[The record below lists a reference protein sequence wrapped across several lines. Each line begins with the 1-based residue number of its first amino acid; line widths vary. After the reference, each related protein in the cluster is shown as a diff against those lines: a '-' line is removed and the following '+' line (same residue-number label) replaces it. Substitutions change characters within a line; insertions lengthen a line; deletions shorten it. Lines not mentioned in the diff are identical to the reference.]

1 MTLPE
6 TLDTERL
13 AERVAAGDMAG
24 VAAELREQL
33 PADAADV
40 INQLPDH
47 TKADVLSHLSARDVS
62 AMLEYLVRHGER
74 AIMPLARLPGE
85 SLTAIF
91 SRTPL
96 GTAARVLR
104 EMPGGIRSEIV
115 GTLSEQDF
123 LRNLLEQEE
132 ETAGALVTTEFLA
145 LRERMTVMQ
154 AQAAIRNAEALT
166 RRLSRVF
173 VVDEEGRLSG
183 SVSFRQLLLAP
194 QGAAL
199 SRIMDRDPISV
210 PAGTDQEECARIM
223 DRYRLDTLP
232 TVDEDGRLL
241 GFIDLPEMMHV
252 AEGEATED
260 MYMIVGLNAEE
271 SVQTGIARSMRL
283 RMPWLFVNLITA
295 FAAAAVVGMFE
306 STIARAAVLAAF
318 LPIVGGQGGNAI
330 IQTVTIAVRSIALG
344 ELTLRNARQVLGK
357 EIILGLA
364 HGAAMGLVAAGAA
377 FLWSQ
382 ELVLSIAL
390 GIAMVVNMLVAGA
403 AGVLIPLI
411 LRRFGVDPA
420 LAAGIFGTTVTDVVG
435 FGVLLALAALAISVL
450 GL

>member
-6 TLDTERL
+6 TLDAERL
-13 AERVAAGDMAG
+13 AERVVAGDTEA
-24 VAAELREQL
+24 VAAELRQQQ

-40 INQLPDH
+40 ISQLPDH

-74 AIMPLARLPGE
+74 AIMPLARLPSE

-104 EMPGGIRSEIV
+104 EMPVGIRSEIV
-115 GTLSEQDF
+115 ESLSEQDF
-123 LRNLLEQEE
+123 LRNLLAQEE

-145 LRERMTVMQ
+145 LRERMTAMQ
-154 AQAAIRNAEALT
+154 AQVAIRNTEVLT

-194 QGAAL
+194 QGAVL
-199 SRIMDRDPISV
+199 SRIMDREPISV

-223 DRYRLDTLP
+223 ERYRLDTLP

-241 GFIDLPEMMHV
+241 GFIDLPEALRV

-344 ELTLRNARQVLGK
+344 ELTLRNARRVLGK
-357 EIILGLA
+357 EIVLGLT
-364 HGAAMGLVAAGAA
+364 HGAAMGLIAAVAA

-390 GIAMVVNMLVAGA
+390 GVAMVINMLVAGA

-435 FGVLLALAALAISVL
+435 FAVLLALAALAINML

>member
-13 AERVAAGDMAG
+13 AERIAAGDAAA

-47 TKADVLSHLSARDVS
+47 TKVDVLSHLSARDVS

-91 SRTPL
+91 NRTPL

-104 EMPGGIRSEIV
+104 EMPGGVRSEIV

-123 LRNLLEQEE
+123 LRNLLAQEE

-145 LRERMTVMQ
+145 LRERMTAMQ

-173 VVDEEGRLSG
+173 VVDEDDRLSG

-194 QGAAL
+194 PGASL

-223 DRYRLDTLP
+223 ERYRLDTLP
-232 TVDEDGRLL
+232 TVDTDGRLL
-241 GFIDLPEMMHV
+241 GFIDLPEMMRV

-271 SVQTGIARSMRL
+271 SVQTGIARSIRL

-306 STIARAAVLAAF
+306 STIAKAAVLAAF

-344 ELTLRNARQVLGK
+344 ELTLRNARRVLVKEIVLG
-357 EIILGLA
+357 LT
-364 HGAAMGLVAAGAA
+364 HGAALGVVAGAVA
-377 FLWSQ
+377 FVWSQ
-382 ELVLSIAL
+382 DFWLSVAL
-390 GIAMVVNMLVAGA
+390 GAAMLINLIVAGA

-435 FGVLLALAALAISVL
+435 FGVLLALAAVSIGVL

>member
-6 TLDTERL
+6 TIDAEQL
-13 AERVAAGDMAG
+13 ADRVEAGEAAA
-24 VAAELREQL
+24 VAVELREQE
-33 PADAADV
+33 PADAAEV
-40 INQLPDH
+40 IKELPEH
-47 TKADVLSHLSARDVS
+47 ARAEILSHLSARDVS
-62 AMLEYLVRHGER
+62 HLLEYLVRHGER
-74 AIMPLARLPGE
+74 ALTPLARLPGE

-91 SRTPL
+91 NRTPL

-104 EMPGGIRSEIV
+104 EMPRELRSEIV
-115 GTLSEQDF
+115 DSLAERDIV
-123 LRNLLEQEE
+123 RNLLAQDE
-132 ETAGALVTTEFLA
+132 ETAGALVTTDFLA
-145 LRERMTVMQ
+145 LRERMTVLQ
-154 AQAAIRNAEALT
+154 AHASIRASEALT

-173 VVDEEGRLSG
+173 VVDDDNKLSG

-194 QGAAL
+194 PGTPL
-199 SRIMDRDPISV
+199 SRIMDHDPKSV

-223 DRYRLDTLP
+223 ERYRLDTLP
-232 TVDEDGRLL
+232 TVDDDGHLL

-271 SVQTGIARSMRL
+271 SVQTGIVRSMRL
-283 RMPWLFVNLITA
+283 RMPWLIVNLVTA

-306 STIARAAVLAAF
+306 STIAKAAVLAAF

-344 ELTLRNARQVLGK
+344 ELTLRNARRVLAKEIVLGLTHGVT
-357 EIILGLA
+357 LGVVAGAAAFVWSQNLWLSVA
-364 HGAAMGLVAAGAA
+364 LGAAMLIN
-377 FLWSQ
+377 L
-382 ELVLSIAL
+382 I
-390 GIAMVVNMLVAGA
+390 VAGA

-435 FGVLLALAALAISVL
+435 FGVLLALAAVSIGVL

>member
-1 MTLPE
+1 MTLPDSP
-6 TLDTERL
+6 DTEVL
-13 AERVAAGDMAG
+13 VQRVIEGDAAS

-40 INQLPDH
+40 INQLPEH
-47 TKADVLSHLSARDVS
+47 TRADILSHLSARDVS
-62 AMLEYLVRHGER
+62 RMMEYLVRHGER

-96 GTAARVLR
+96 GTAARALR
-104 EMPGGIRSEIV
+104 AMPSEIRSEIV
-115 GTLSEQDF
+115 ETLSEQDF
-123 LRNLLEQEE
+123 LRNLLAQEE

-145 LRERMTVMQ
+145 LRERMTVAQ
-154 AQAAIRNAEALT
+154 AQAAIRTSEILT

-173 VVDEEGRLSG
+173 IVDNNDRLVG
-183 SVSFRQLLLAP
+183 SVSFRQLLLSP
-194 QGAAL
+194 QNVELG
-199 SRIMDRDPISV
+199 RIMDRDPISV

-223 DRYRLDTLP
+223 ERYRLDTLP
-232 TVDEDGRLL
+232 TVDGASRLL
-241 GFIDLPEMMHV
+241 GFIDLPEALQV

-260 MYMIVGLNAEE
+260 MYMIVGLSAEE

-283 RMPWLFVNLITA
+283 RIPWLFVNLITA

-306 STIARAAVLAAF
+306 STIARATVLAAF

-357 EIILGLA
+357 EIVLGLA
-364 HGAAMGLVAAGAA
+364 HGAAMGLVAALAA
-377 FLWSQ
+377 YLWSQ
-382 ELVLSIAL
+382 EPVLSIAL
-390 GIAMVVNMLVAGA
+390 GIAMVITMLVAGA

-450 GL
+450 GV